1 VPPVPRPAAST
12 STWLGWV
19 RDGWPVE
26 LDGGPRCQFCR
37 GPDPAW
43 VCDGPDVEVSLEAEP
58 VLGIDHQVRGVE
70 PHGRI
75 DWAACEPCRA
85 LIDAGDYP
93 GLLRRYGKRLPPM
106 PVQAAWQA
114 FWRDHGVAW
123 PLEQTEQP

>member
-1 VPPVPRPAAST
+1 MTAGPSSLAAGRAAS
-12 STWLGWV
+12 SAAA
-19 RDGWPVE
+19 
-26 LDGGPRCQFCR
+26 GPRLGLR
-37 GPDPAW
+37 RPRRRRA
-43 VCDGPDVEVSLEAEP
+43 VEAGP
-58 VLGIDHQVRGVE
+58 VLGIDHEVHGVE
-70 PHGRI
+70 SYGRI

-123 PLEQTEQP
+123 PLERTEQP